1 MASRAPTPGFTLAEL
16 APLAKLRVQAMPGA
30 RATALASGQLPQ
42 TPNTVH
48 GANPWTL
55 WLGPHEWLVY
65 ATAASVGELEKPF
78 AADIA
83 AGTLVCADTSSG
95 LTLLELEGPRSVEM
109 LSAGSGL
116 DFQGGALAADACA
129 QTQLFQIPLIIH
141 RPDVRLLWR
150 LFVERSL
157 ARWARAALNDQGSG

>member
-1 MASRAPTPGFTLAEL
+1 MHNRGPTPGFTLAEL
-16 APLAKLRVQAMPGA
+16 APVAKLRVQAMPGT
-30 RATALASGQLPQ
+30 RATALASAQLPQ

-48 GANPWTL
+48 GAHPWTL
-55 WLGPHEWLVY
+55 WLGPREWLVY
-65 ATAASVGELEKPF
+65 GMAASVAELESRF

-116 DFQGGALAADACA
+116 DFEGGALAAGACA

-141 RPDVRLLWR
+141 RPDARLLWR
-150 LFVERSL
+150 LFVDRSL
-157 ARWARAALNDQGSG
+157 VRWVSAVLNDPGGG